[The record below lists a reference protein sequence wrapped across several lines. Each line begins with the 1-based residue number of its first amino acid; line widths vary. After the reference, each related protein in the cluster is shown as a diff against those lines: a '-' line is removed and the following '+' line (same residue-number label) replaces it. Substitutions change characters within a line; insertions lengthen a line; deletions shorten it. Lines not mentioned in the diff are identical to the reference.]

1 MRKKGTTMKKIVII
15 VIAILAT
22 LLSLP
27 YAFTWVLMESWST
40 THLYMQWVCLF
51 LAVMVYVF
59 VWANIIFYMKKEKAI
74 KWKHQLMM
82 GSTILLCGVII
93 VMTKG
98 LDAWQHRF
106 ERISTEVDLIEYQPF
121 QSEKVAKLDSEASLK
136 IEAPVPIMDG
146 ATALYPIYAAYGQ
159 AIYPE
164 KEYSP
169 YQSEIMCSTTPVA
182 YENLLKKQADIIFVA
197 APSKKQKAEFDKANE
212 ELVLTPI
219 GKEGFVF
226 FVNKDNPVESL
237 TIEQIQDIYSGKITN
252 WKDVGG
258 EDEEIRAFQR
268 PEGSGSQSA
277 LLRLMKDIPLQ
288 EAIKED
294 VPSGMGDIISKTAE
308 YENRSNALGFSF
320 RFYANEMVKN
330 DKIKLLKI
338 NGIAPNE
345 DTIRNESYPI
355 TNSFYA
361 ITLKS
366 NTSEKVKAILDWIVS
381 KEGKEL
387 VEKTGY
393 VS

>member
-1 MRKKGTTMKKIVII
+1 MRKKGTDMKKILIVI
-15 VIAILAT
+15 IAILAT

-27 YAFTWVLMESWST
+27 YAATWVMMESWST

-51 LAVMVYVF
+51 MAVMVYVF
-59 VWANIIFYMKKEKAI
+59 VWANIIFYMKKEKAV
-74 KWKHQLMM
+74 KWKHQLIM
-82 GSTILLCGVII
+82 GSMILLCGVII

-106 ERISTEVDLIEYQPF
+106 ETISTEVDLMEYQPF
-121 QSEKVAKLDSEASLK
+121 KNEKVAKLDTEASLNM
-136 IEAPVPIMDG
+136 EAPVPVMDG

-197 APSKKQKAEFDKANE
+197 APSEKQKAAFDKANE
-212 ELVLTPI
+212 ELVMTPI

-252 WKDVGG
+252 WKEVGG

-277 LLRLMKDIPLQ
+277 LLRLMEGIPLQ

-294 VPSGMGDIISKTAE
+294 VPSGMGDIISQTAE

-338 NGIAPNE
+338 NGVAPNE

-366 NTSEKVKAILDWIVS
+366 NTNEKVKAILDWIVS